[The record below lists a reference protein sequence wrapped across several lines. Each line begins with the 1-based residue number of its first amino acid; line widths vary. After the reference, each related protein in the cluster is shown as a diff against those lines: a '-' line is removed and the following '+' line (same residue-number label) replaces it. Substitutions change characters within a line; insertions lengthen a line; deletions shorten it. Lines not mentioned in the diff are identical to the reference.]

1 MFRAGIPQLSYLVP
15 VTQNI
20 SSYCI
25 HSNNMCVLTYIFL
38 LLSSSKDLMWQME
51 WKSTLADPRARHELE
66 EGIAEKER
74 KKRLYCHLKAGNS
87 MLCHRLIVIEAKHWL
102 YRGTCWLRETHET
115 TPPPQTSPP
124 LQKISLLLVDL
135 RPVRPFV

>member
-20 SSYCI
+20 SSCCI
-25 HSNNMCVLTYIFL
+25 HSNNMYVLTYIFL

-66 EGIAEKER
+66 EGIAEKESKER
-74 KKRLYCHLKAGNS
+74 KGY
-87 MLCHRLIVIEAKHWL
+87 IVI
-102 YRGTCWLRETHET
+102 
-115 TPPPQTSPP
+115 
-124 LQKISLLLVDL
+124 
-135 RPVRPFV
+135 